1 MFAPVYSLCADLED
15 GTGRE
20 LLVCRKVSGI
30 LGTRNCLFMF
40 TDIKIILSF
49 LSWWTFEVPTL
60 AVSTTNHVQ

>member
-30 LGTRNCLFMF
+30 LGTRNCLFIF
-40 TDIKIILSF
+40 TNIKNILLF
-49 LSWWTFEVPTL
+49 LSGWPFEVSTL
-60 AVSTTNHVQ
+60 AVSSTNHLQ